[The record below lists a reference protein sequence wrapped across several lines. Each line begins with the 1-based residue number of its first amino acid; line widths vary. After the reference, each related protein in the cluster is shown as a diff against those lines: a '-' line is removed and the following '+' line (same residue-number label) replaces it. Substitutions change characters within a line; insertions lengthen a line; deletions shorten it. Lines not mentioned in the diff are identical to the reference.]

1 MSPLLKVQQLQF
13 QFQTPTAFK
22 GLNKISFDLNAGEI
36 AVFIG
41 ESGCGKSTLLRCIN
55 GFHDLNSGTVHL
67 NNEKVYG
74 PAFNLIP
81 GHPAIQYVSQ
91 DALLLENHTVEENIL
106 DKLQG
111 YTNAYKLKT
120 SKHLIKIL
128 GLQGLEKQ
136 KPKFLSSGQKQ
147 RISIARALAGDPQLY
162 LLDEPFTNLDYPT
175 KRAIWQTIFKKVKQ
189 HNTAVI
195 LVTHLPEDVWEI
207 ADKVYAM
214 ENGKIVQSGRV
225 EAVYYAPKNKYVA
238 QILGDYTLLP
248 KALLPA
254 DYEGHR
260 ISKTDFFV
268 RPQQIVV
275 TNNKQALKANIEA
288 KFKTASQ
295 LIKYIGLIEVDIE
308 VVFYSDQ
315 VLEAGECAYLKVLPA
330 LV

>member
-13 QFQTPTAFK
+13 QFQTPAAFK
-22 GLNKISFDLNAGEI
+22 GLTKISFDLNAGEI

-55 GFHDLNSGTVHL
+55 GFHDLNSGAIYL

-91 DALLLENHTVEENIL
+91 DALLLEHHTVEENIL

-111 YTNAYKLKT
+111 YTTAYKLKT

-175 KRAIWQTIFKKVKQ
+175 KRAIWQTIFEKVKQ

-214 ENGKIVQSGRV
+214 DDGKIVQSGRV
-225 EAVYYAPKNKYVA
+225 EAVYYEPKNKYVA
-238 QILGDYTLLP
+238 QILGEYALLP
-248 KALLPA
+248 KKLLPQ
-254 DYEGHR
+254 DYKGHT
-260 ISKTDFFV
+260 ISKNDFFV

-275 TNNKQALKANIEA
+275 TDNQKDIKVRIEA

-295 LIKYIGLIEVDIE
+295 LIKYVGLIEEKIE
-308 VVFYSDQ
+308 VVFYSEKQ
-315 VLEAGECAYLKVLPA
+315 FEVTTTVF
-330 LV
+330 VSVNI